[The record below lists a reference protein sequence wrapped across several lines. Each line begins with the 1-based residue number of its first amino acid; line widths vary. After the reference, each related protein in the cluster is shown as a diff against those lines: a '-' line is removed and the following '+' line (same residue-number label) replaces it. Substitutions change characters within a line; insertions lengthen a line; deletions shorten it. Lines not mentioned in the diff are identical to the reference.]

1 MKKIHIE
8 YYSLLREQ
16 AGKAQETVTTDAETA
31 GELFTELSEAYGFT
45 LPVKRL
51 RVAVNDEFSE
61 WDTPLGDGSTLVFI
75 PPVAGG

>member
-8 YYSLLREQ
+8 YYSLFREQ
-16 AGKAQETVTTDAETA
+16 AGKARETVTTGAGTA
-31 GELFTELSEAYGFT
+31 GELFAELSTAYGFS
-45 LPVKRL
+45 LPVEQL

-61 WDTPLGDGSTLVFI
+61 WQAPLADGSTIVFL